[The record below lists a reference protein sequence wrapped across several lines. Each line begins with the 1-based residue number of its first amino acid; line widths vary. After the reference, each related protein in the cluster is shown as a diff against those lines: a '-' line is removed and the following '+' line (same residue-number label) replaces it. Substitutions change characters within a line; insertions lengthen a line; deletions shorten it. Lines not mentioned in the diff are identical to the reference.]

1 MRDNVAIGIIIVIL
15 FACLL
20 ILFCFLLIKLH
31 INKVKNYTK
40 LIYQKDIDFQKELTS
55 SIVETQE
62 QVLNNI
68 SQDLHDDAGQ
78 QLTFINFLIE
88 NYKLDHPELEELLIP
103 LSQSAHNLS
112 DSIRGISHSLNNQLL
127 LQQDLLKAIETES
140 NRINKS
146 GVIHINYQC
155 SGDKSKEFSTNEK
168 IVIYRIFQEIIN
180 NCLKHAEAS
189 EIKINVATEPTFTL
203 SISDNGKGFDYSNIK
218 NSSNSLGLHSITN
231 RAGIIGYEIDIHSI
245 PEKGTTITLTKNQLT

>member
-146 GVIHINYQC
+146 GVIHISYQC

-189 EIKINVATEPTFTL
+189 EIKISVVTEPSFTL
-203 SISDNGKGFDYSNIK
+203 SINDNGKGFDYSDVK
-218 NSSNSLGLHSITN
+218 NSSGSLGLHSMTN
-231 RAGIIGYEIDIHSI
+231 RAGIIGYEIDINST
-245 PEKGTTITLTKNQLT
+245 PGQGTTITLTGNQPT